1 MNLQFTFKK
10 SAAPLLF
17 LMMAFFVITIN
28 SSTAAII
35 NRPITDT
42 VREGIFARV
51 DIQPQFPGGLDA
63 FGLFLGNN
71 IKYPADDAKNK
82 VSGRVICKFVVE
94 RDGSLTNIEVVRS
107 PTEAMGKEAVRV
119 LSLSPKWKPGY
130 NGGKL
135 VRVSYVVPINFSL
148 GKEL

>member
-1 MNLQFTFKK
+1 MNLQLKNK
-10 SAAPLLF
+10 NLAAPL
-17 LMMAFFVITIN
+17 FVLALIFSIN
-28 SSTAAII
+28 VSNSKAAAINKSLI
-35 NRPITDT
+35 DT
-42 VREGIFARV
+42 TRGPVLNKVER
-51 DIQPQFPGGLDA
+51 QPEFPGGLQA
-63 FGLFLGNN
+63 FGVFLGNN

-130 NGGKL
+130 QGGKL
-135 VRVSYVVPINFSL
+135 VRVSYVVPIAFSL
-148 GKEL
+148 GKE